1 MSRTSSAGISSWH
14 TFWNAGDDPL
24 VVLELISPAGLEQ
37 LFRSFTEFDGP
48 PDPNR
53 LAEMAAR
60 YGCEADFPATYPV
73 VERHG
78 LAF

>member
-1 MSRTSSAGISSWH
+1 MKARTVGTNSLCHA
-14 TFWNAGDDPL
+14 L
-24 VVLELISPAGLEQ
+24 QQ

-48 PDPNR
+48 PDPDR

-60 YGCEADFPATYPV
+60 YGCELDVPATFPV